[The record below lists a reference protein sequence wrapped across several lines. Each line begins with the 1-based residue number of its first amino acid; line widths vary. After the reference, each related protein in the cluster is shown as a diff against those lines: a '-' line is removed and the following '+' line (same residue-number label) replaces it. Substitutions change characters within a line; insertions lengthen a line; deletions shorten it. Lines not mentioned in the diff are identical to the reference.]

1 MYIKYN
7 EQKVVDIESCQSVES
22 YSGTSSGMSSSE
34 EEFIFMK
41 NDKQKLDMK
50 DLKIWNKAKKFRK
63 EKLV

>member
-1 MYIKYN
+1 
-7 EQKVVDIESCQSVES
+7 VES